1 MLLAFNDCGLAVN
14 PPRPRIVACRRF
26 SPAPALWLYAKM
38 LGTLPGHNS
47 LFSYI
52 SSVLALYAVAAC
64 QAKVAFPVFAA
75 VNQGGDMLQRPAF
88 PGPYLP
94 ATLAA

>member
-1 MLLAFNDCGLAVN
+1 MKRLLPILFLAVMFVRHYESQGVPVPN
-14 PPRPRIVACRRF
+14 AQVQYF
-26 SPAPALWLYAKM
+26 GNTGAPLAS
-38 LGTLPGHNS
+38 GQ